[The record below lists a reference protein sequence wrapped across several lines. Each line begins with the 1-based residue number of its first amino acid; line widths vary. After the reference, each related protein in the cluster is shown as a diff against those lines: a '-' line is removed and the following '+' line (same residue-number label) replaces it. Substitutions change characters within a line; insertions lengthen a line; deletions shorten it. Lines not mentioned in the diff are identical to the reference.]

1 MTHRRL
7 SFFAM
12 LALVVFVSQFI
23 PFGSV
28 VHVAAAACRNRA
40 EFVTDVT
47 VPDGSVFSPGAAF
60 VKTWRLKNAG
70 TCTWTSAYELAYV
83 SGDPLGATTSMTMPT
98 TPPGQLVDF
107 SFDMNAPTTPGHYRG
122 YWMLKDPQG
131 DKFGLGAKADKP
143 FWVDINVSAS
153 TTPPPTTPPPT
164 TETPTTGLN
173 LQGTVTLNGVGL
185 AGVRVYYWAA
195 GYVKSHSTT
204 TGADGK
210 YKADFMFIPGDE
222 MISIEAELAG
232 YTFEPANVFWRHY
245 YGLENK
251 TQDFTATSTP
261 TSPPPAD
268 GTVFDFTKEVC
279 AARWQSGAGQ
289 LPCPGTDGDA
299 RGFAQKLESP
309 RLENGLVDSAPGL
322 LVSPQNKYN
331 GYIQGFFPEYTVQ
344 PGDHFRAS
352 VGCAYGSSCY
362 VTFRLDYE
370 TSGGSPKVFWS
381 WQEKNEGKIYQLD
394 KDLSA
399 LAGKKVSFI
408 LTLLATGP
416 ATNDRA
422 LWGQPRIVHSGGSI
436 PTTPPPTTPA
446 PTTETP
452 VTVSPPPSPSAGTV
466 LDFATDA
473 CSASWK
479 SGAGSLPCP
488 GTDGDSRGFVL
499 PVSNP
504 KLENGATDSA
514 SGLILFPQNKYNGY
528 IQGTYPE
535 ITIQAGDRFQGIVN
549 CAYGSS
555 CYVTFRLDYETSGVS
570 PKVFWSWQ
578 EKNEGKIYRVDKDLS
593 ALAGKKV
600 KFTLTILATG
610 TATGDRALWGQ
621 PRIVRTGTVPP
632 TTPPPTTPP
641 PTATET
647 AIPPGNVT
655 EVKVSVKVPDFV
667 NCAGALNAELLGNIT
682 TSGPVTVK
690 YHWEISGTNNYTTSE
705 STLVFSSA
713 VTQPANINVS
723 LGCGSYV
730 AKLVVTEPNAISGQ
744 ADFSLSIPTLLPIY
758 DFNTFKVIGT
768 MACSEVANYTWRQE
782 ACNAESGGCW
792 ISQTPLFEN
801 NYAGFFR
808 HDGNTICEMN
818 IP

>member
-1 MTHRRL
+1 MIYRRL
-7 SFFAM
+7 SLFAM
-12 LALVVFVSQFI
+12 LALLVLVSQFI

-60 VKTWRLKNAG
+60 VKTWRLKNTG

-122 YWMLKDPQG
+122 YWMLKDLQG
-131 DKFGLGAKADKP
+131 NKFGLGAKADMP
-143 FWVDINVSAS
+143 FWVDINVS
-153 TTPPPTTPPPT
+153 TLPTALPT
-164 TETPTTGLN
+164 TETPTPGLN
-173 LQGTVTLNGVGL
+173 LQGRVLLNGAGL
-185 AGVRVYYWAA
+185 AGVKIYRSFA
-195 GYVKSHSTT
+195 GYGGVLVATT
-204 TGADGK
+204 KADGT
-210 YKADFMFIPGDE
+210 YKADFVFIPGDE
-222 MISIEAELAG
+222 MVTVWAELAG
-232 YTFEPANVFWRHY
+232 YTFDPAKSFWRHY
-245 YGLENK
+245 HSVENA
-251 TQDFTATSTP
+251 TRDFTAISSSP
-261 TSPPPAD
+261 SSPPPGGA
-268 GTVFDFTKEVC
+268 VFDFTQEAC
-279 AARWQSGAGQ
+279 AAQWKSGAGA

-299 RGFAQKLESP
+299 RGFVQKLDSP
-309 RLENGLVDSAPGL
+309 RLENGLTDSAPGL
-322 LVSPQNKYN
+322 LVIPQNKYN

-344 PGDHFRAS
+344 AGDRFRAS
-352 VGCAYGSSCY
+352 VGCAYGSACY
-362 VTFRLDYE
+362 VSYRLDYQINN
-370 TSGGSPKVFWS
+370 GAINILWS
-381 WQEKNEGKIYQLD
+381 WQEKNEGKIYQVD
-394 KDLSA
+394 RDLSA

-416 ATNDRA
+416 TTNDRA
-422 LWGQPRIVHSGGSI
+422 LWGQPRIVNVGGSI
-436 PTTPPPTTPA
+436 PTTPPPTTPI
-446 PTTETP
+446 PPP
-452 VTVSPPPSPSAGTV
+452 VTVSPPPPSSGV
-466 LDFATDA
+466 ILDFAADPCA
-473 CSASWK
+473 ASWK
-479 SGAGSLPCP
+479 SGAGALPCP
-488 GTDGDSRGFVL
+488 GTDGDARGFVL

-535 ITIQAGDRFQGIVN
+535 ITIQAGDRFQSIVN

-555 CYVTFRLDYETSGVS
+555 CYVTFRLDYETSTTS
-570 PKVFWSWQ
+570 PKVVWSWQ
-578 EKNEGKIYRVDKDLS
+578 EKNEGKFYRVDKDLS

-610 TATGDRALWGQ
+610 TATGDRALWAQ
-621 PRIVRTGTVPP
+621 PRIVRAGAVPP
-632 TTPPPTTPP
+632 TTTPPPTPP
-641 PTATET
+641 PTSTET
-647 AIPPGNVT
+647 AIPQGKVT
-655 EVKVSVKVPDFV
+655 ETKTSVKVPEFV
-667 NCAGALNAELLGNIT
+667 NCAGTLSAELLGSIT
-682 TSGPVTVK
+682 TSGPATVK

-705 STLVFSSA
+705 STLVFASA
-713 VTQPANINVS
+713 ATQPANTSVS
-723 LGCGSYV
+723 LNCGSYV
-730 AKLVVTEPNAISGQ
+730 AKLVVTSPNAISGQ
-744 ADFSLSIPTLLPIY
+744 SDFSLSIPTVLPIY